1 MTENLCEF
9 AAMRAVVH
17 WEHEG
22 PICDNQAIA
31 HVADY
36 HLCCQHV
43 FAMRAVMEIT
53 KHAQV
58 PENGQSLVLKI
69 RRDLGQENQDEQ
81 DDGQWRPESNE

>member
-1 MTENLCEF
+1 MTDKLCEF

-17 WEHEG
+17 WDHEG
-22 PICDNQAIA
+22 PICNNQAIA

-53 KHAQV
+53 KHATV
-58 PENGQSLVLKI
+58 PENLQALVIKI
-69 RRDLGQENQDEQ
+69 RRDLGQEDQDEQ
-81 DDGQWRPESNE
+81 DDGQWRPAPNE

>member
-58 PENGQSLVLKI
+58 PENLQSLVLKI
-69 RRDLGQENQDEQ
+69 RRDLGQEEP